1 MQIIAHKKIF
11 LSIAAILVVA
21 SIAAIAIWGLPLG
34 IDFTG
39 GTLLEVEYQ
48 GDRPSNDIIRE
59 ALSPII
65 GEVQVQPTGE
75 RGIIVRGPVVDE
87 ATHQNIIA
95 ALGSFGE
102 LEEVRFDSI
111 GPIIGRELGKKAV
124 TAIVIVLILIILYI
138 AWAFRKVSKPIS
150 SWKYGL
156 AAIVALLHDVAIPTG
171 IVAFLGHSGTLQV
184 DAFFITALLTILGF
198 SVHDTI
204 IVFDRIR
211 ENLKRLPNETFETVT
226 NRSVNEVM
234 ARSINTSLAI
244 ILVLVAV
251 LFLGGETTRNLA
263 LVLTLGGIFGTY
275 SSIFVASPILTLRAR
290 GGKRV

>member
-75 RGIIVRGPVVDE
+75 RGTIVRGPVVDE